1 MILGQGLI
9 FLFKVLSFDYQMTY
23 CFQWMRTLLLSMWT
37 PIYLHQVHFPEF
49 NRWSKKVKV
58 HAYLNRISTLLICTT
73 CGKVYKQILLKIFQN
88 INQDNLHYSHI
99 FTPIMFLQ
107 LHCQAGEM
115 RMAQYSKICH
125 VRLFGFESFKC
136 LFLMLNDQFY
146 LKFYDVAF
154 I

>member
-99 FTPIMFLQ
+99 LLP
-107 LHCQAGEM
+107 LHFFNYITRRARWEWPNIARFAMLDCLA
-115 RMAQYSKICH
+115 SK
-125 VRLFGFESFKC
+125 V
-136 LFLMLNDQFY
+136 LNACF
-146 LKFYDVAF
+146 
-154 I
+154 